1 MGCSK
6 INLQVRSTNA
16 TAVELYRRLGYLIE
30 ERTSMGK
37 RL

>member
-16 TAVELYRRLGYLIE
+16 NAVAFYRPLGYLIE